1 VTIIGLGSPFGD
13 DRVGWR
19 VAEALGPCLSA
30 KQASI
35 LSLDRPGPAL
45 LEALAGRSEVI
56 LIDAAATGT
65 APGTLYRLGDV
76 AMAGTLESVSS
87 HDLGPLQ
94 ILRLGRALGMLPP
107 RLDLYVIS
115 IDPAYAHDTAAGLS
129 PTVAAAVWPL
139 ADAICR
145 RVKAKSWRHGCRPKA
160 WKSANERK

>member
-19 VAEALGPCLSA
+19 VAEALGTCLPA
-30 KQASI
+30 EQARI

-65 APGTLYRLGDV
+65 PPGTLHRLADV
-76 AMAGTLESVSS
+76 AMADTLESVSS

-94 ILRLGRALGMLPP
+94 TLRLGRALGMLPP
-107 RLDLYVIS
+107 RLELYVIS
-115 IDPAYAHDTAAGLS
+115 IDPARARDPSADLS
-129 PTVAAAVWPL
+129 APVAAAVGPL
-139 ADAICR
+139 ADVICR
-145 RVKAKSWRHGCRPKA
+145 RLKAASWRRGRRPE
-160 WKSANERK
+160 SVEVRE